1 MDIETKK
8 NMVSTKYELIDKKSS
23 SDTISKPSHS
33 KEFLSKDLL
42 FSLFM
47 AALNSCK
54 KDKLIRPYPNAYR
67 FKNNQ
72 KDFEALVS
80 C

>member
-1 MDIETKK
+1 MEVETKK
-8 NMVSTKYELIDKKSS
+8 NLISKKSEAVAGKSS
-23 SDTISKPSHS
+23 SDTIIKQIHS

-47 AALNSCK
+47 AALNSNK

-67 FKNNQ
+67 LKNNQ
-72 KDFEALVS
+72 KNFEALVS
-80 C
+80 